1 VAAAPE
7 ALGLGGGG
15 LMHGIGRRG
24 ADGALNR
31 ARGIALACGPTGG
44 RGTDAESGSNPSST
58 PARSQGAPGREEA
71 DDGWPPPV
79 SDRRRRS
86 RGAVEAGRAGPG
98 SARLGCGGLG
108 RRRQQADA
116 GEELRG
122 RRRTSRCWAAKTQRR
137 RRAASGTELEE
148 QGWAKGRERERREG
162 ENLFKF

>member
-1 VAAAPE
+1 V
-7 ALGLGGGG
+7 
-15 LMHGIGRRG
+15 HGIGRRR

-31 ARGIALACGPTGG
+31 ARGIALACGPTRG
-44 RGTDAESGSNPSST
+44 RGQGRHGRRVGVQPELDPGSVARRGGGARKRMTGGPRPSAT
-58 PARSQGAPGREEA
+58 GGGARG
-71 DDGWPPPV
+71 
-79 SDRRRRS
+79 
-86 RGAVEAGRAGPG
+86 GAVEAGRAGPG

-148 QGWAKGRERERREG
+148 QGWAKRREREWREG